1 MKKRKVRKN
10 RKIITEGKK
19 SGKNRK
25 ILTSPS
31 KLGRKKEETTLQ
43 ESKKVRKREI
53 LPVRKNRSRDK

>member
-1 MKKRKVRKN
+1 MK
-10 RKIITEGKK
+10 EKK